1 MKRLSLLL
9 SLLLSLAFVAKAQIP
24 GENID
29 ATHYEIHI
37 GDFDYANRTLAGET
51 FVTFMATAEVQQIVL
66 ELKSL
71 VVTSVTATGTTVA
84 DFSQSGD
91 FLTINLAS
99 PLASG
104 SSATLD
110 IVYGGNTFS
119 ETWGGVEWD
128 DPNYVYNLGVGFD
141 SQPHNLG
148 KTWFPC
154 VDNFTDKATY
164 DVFVTTTN
172 DKKAIC
178 GGLFVETVDNGD
190 GTSTWHWETPQEIAT
205 YHISF
210 AVGQYELW
218 EDTYQGVER
227 DIPIEV
233 YAKPNQMNSVPGTFV
248 HIKEIIGY
256 FEQIL
261 GPYPF
266 NRIGYVSTKKGCMEH
281 TDNIAFASSII
292 NGNTGGEE
300 YVAHELSHM
309 WSGNLVTCE
318 EAGDMWLNEGFAQF
332 WGAFYEVGV
341 YGEKNYQNTM
351 STMVNTAVNNWQTN
365 QSHWLPINNMPLDLT
380 YDSNVIYNRGAVIVS
395 TMMNYMGRENFL
407 AAMRQYFQQYAYQT
421 ATSEQLCEALTQ
433 YSGIDM
439 HGFFDTYVYSAG
451 MPNLYA
457 SIISVNPVG
466 SQYEVV
472 LDLRYQHIGDTHIGQ
487 ANGYDITFIGP
498 DFQMATERVEWD
510 GLHGETTVTL
520 DFSPL
525 GVVGDIANG
534 WLDGKTQKNLMLKT
548 TAMNSF
554 AKFRVQP
561 ETLTDSVFVAIENH
575 LVGPYDDPLIPYLT
589 MSSKHF
595 WTVNRYDF
603 GEATVTGMIDFTSSS
618 DNDIIHT
625 MNDSATVLYRR
636 NASEAWHEIEHTWYP
651 GSIWRNGRLVFED
664 FQPGD
669 YAVAAWNKEALG
681 TEELAAPEKNIHL
694 YPNPTDGQVRLSWE
708 GVFDGEVRIIGLDGK
723 ELKRISV
730 SQAGHID
737 ISTADM
743 PQGCYTVV
751 CLDKEGMV
759 VSTEKLIVK

>member
-1 MKRLSLLL
+1 
-9 SLLLSLAFVAKAQIP
+9 
-24 GENID
+24 
-29 ATHYEIHI
+29 
-37 GDFDYANRTLAGET
+37 
-51 FVTFMATAEVQQIVL
+51 
-66 ELKSL
+66 
-71 VVTSVTATGTTVA
+71 
-84 DFSQSGD
+84 
-91 FLTINLAS
+91 
-99 PLASG
+99 
-104 SSATLD
+104 
-110 IVYGGNTFS
+110 
-119 ETWGGVEWD
+119 
-128 DPNYVYNLGVGFD
+128 
-141 SQPHNLG
+141 
-148 KTWFPC
+148 
-154 VDNFTDKATY
+154 
-164 DVFVTTTN
+164 
-172 DKKAIC
+172 
-178 GGLFVETVDNGD
+178 
-190 GTSTWHWETPQEIAT
+190 
-205 YHISF
+205 
-210 AVGQYELW
+210 
-218 EDTYQGVER
+218 
-227 DIPIEV
+227 
-233 YAKPNQMNSVPGTFV
+233 
-248 HIKEIIGY
+248 
-256 FEQIL
+256 
-261 GPYPF
+261 
-266 NRIGYVSTKKGCMEH
+266 
-281 TDNIAFASSII
+281 
-292 NGNTGGEE
+292 
-300 YVAHELSHM
+300 
-309 WSGNLVTCE
+309 
-318 EAGDMWLNEGFAQF
+318 
-332 WGAFYEVGV
+332 
-341 YGEKNYQNTM
+341 
-351 STMVNTAVNNWQTN
+351 
-365 QSHWLPINNMPLDLT
+365 
-380 YDSNVIYNRGAVIVS
+380 
-395 TMMNYMGRENFL
+395 
-407 AAMRQYFQQYAYQT
+407 
-421 ATSEQLCEALTQ
+421 LTQ

-466 SQYEVV
+466 SQYEVT

-487 ANGYDITFIGP
+487 SNGYDITFIGP
-498 DFQMATERVEWD
+498 DFQMAIERVEWD

-520 DFSPL
+520 DFEPV

-548 TAMNSF
+548 TSMNSF

-669 YAVAAWNKEALG
+669 YAVAAWDKEALG